1 MLVKN
6 IAVLALMFAVF
17 SCSIVVLAQ
26 KKVGN
31 IEYIEYDLP
40 NGLHVILHEDHSA
53 PIVAVNI
60 WYHVGSK
67 NEDPD
72 RTGFAHLFEHMMFQG
87 SANVKKA
94 EHMAYIQKAGG
105 TFNGSTNWDRT
116 NYFQVVP
123 SNQLELVLWLESDR
137 MRSLNV
143 NQENLDNQRE
153 VVKEER
159 RWRVDNRP
167 YGTQWEE
174 VFKRL
179 FKVHPYRWPVIG
191 YMEHLNAATLE
202 DVKRFFDTYYVPNNA
217 VLVIAGDI
225 DIERT
230 KSLVEKYFADIP
242 KGKYEIKRP
251 NVIEPPLTYQ
261 VRDTIYDNIRL
272 PAVFIAFKIPKD
284 GEKDFFTLNL
294 LAKILGSGRSS
305 RFYQKLVYEKRIAQS
320 VNVYAI
326 GMEDAGVFKI
336 DAYCSV
342 GHTSEEL
349 EREIWN
355 EIENLRK
362 ELVMEKELQKAK
374 NQTEAQL
381 IYSYQTVLQK
391 ADQLAYYYVIRKS
404 TGQINHEI
412 EKIHAV
418 TREDIQ
424 ESVNRYLK
432 PESSVVLYYLPK
444 DQFSK
449 INTLE
454 SK

>member
-1 MLVKN
+1 MRVKLL
-6 IAVLALMFAVF
+6 ILMFL
-17 SCSIVVLAQ
+17 SSSILISQ
-26 KKVGN
+26 SKVGK
-31 IEYIEYDLP
+31 IDFIEYDLP

-53 PIVAVNI
+53 PIVAVDI
-60 WYHVGSK
+60 WYYVGSK
-67 NEDPD
+67 NEDPE

-137 MRSLNV
+137 MMSLNV

-174 VFKRL
+174 IFKRL

-202 DVKRFFDTYYVPNNA
+202 EVKRFFDTYYVPNNA

-225 DIERT
+225 DVEKT
-230 KSLVEKYFADIP
+230 KKLVEKYFGDIP

-251 NVIEPPLTYQ
+251 NVTEPPLTQQ
-261 VRDTIYDNIRL
+261 VKDTIYDNIRL

-284 GEKDFFTLNL
+284 GEKDFYALEL
-294 LAKILGSGRSS
+294 LSNILGSGKSS
-305 RFYQKLVYEKRIAQS
+305 RLYQKLVYEKRIAQN
-320 VNVYAI
+320 VNVYTI

-336 DAYCSV
+336 DAYCSI
-342 GHTSEEL
+342 GHTPEEV
-349 EREIWN
+349 EKEIWD
-355 EIENLRK
+355 EIEKIRT
-362 ELVMEKELQKAK
+362 ELVSEKELQKVK
-374 NQTEAQL
+374 NQIESQT
-381 IYSYQTVLQK
+381 ISGYQTVLQK
-391 ADQLAYYYVIRKS
+391 ADQLAHYYVIHKN
-404 TGQINHEI
+404 TNEINLELD
-412 EKIHAV
+412 KILSITAENIRESAV
-418 TREDIQ
+418 K
-424 ESVNRYLK
+424 YLK
-432 PESSVVLYYLPK
+432 PENSVVLYYLPK
-444 DQFSK
+444 EQRASK
-449 INTLE
+449 
-454 SK
+454 

>member
-1 MLVKN
+1 MKLKFLTL
-6 IAVLALMFAVF
+6 ISFALSV
-17 SCSIVVLAQ
+17 SLAQ
-26 KKVGN
+26 GKMGK
-31 IEYIEYDLP
+31 IEFIEYDLP
-40 NGLHVILHEDHSA
+40 NGLHVILHEDHSS
-53 PIVAVNI
+53 PIVAVDI
-60 WYHVGSK
+60 WYYVGSK
-67 NEDPD
+67 NEDPN

-137 MRSLNV
+137 MMSLNV

-174 VFKRL
+174 TFKRL

-202 DVKRFFDTYYVPNNA
+202 EVKKFFDTYYVPNNA

-225 DIERT
+225 DVEKT
-230 KSLVEKYFADIP
+230 KKLIEKYFGDIP
-242 KGKYEIKRP
+242 RGKYEIKRP
-251 NVIEPPLTYQ
+251 VVVEPSLTHQ

-272 PAVFIAFKIPKD
+272 PAVFIAFKIPRD
-284 GEKDFFTLNL
+284 GEKDFYALDL
-294 LAKILGSGRSS
+294 LANILGSGRSS
-305 RFYQKLVYEKRIAQS
+305 RLYQKLVYEKKIAQN

-336 DAYCSV
+336 DAYCAI
-342 GHTSEEL
+342 GHTPEEV
-349 EREIWN
+349 EREIWD
-355 EIENLRK
+355 EIRK
-362 ELVMEKELQKAK
+362 IHNELVSERELQKAK
-374 NQTEAQL
+374 NQTESQM
-381 IYSYQTVLQK
+381 ISGYQTVLQK
-391 ADQLAYYYVIRKS
+391 ADQLAHYYVIHKN
-404 TGQINHEI
+404 TNEINQELD
-412 EKIHAV
+412 KILMI
-418 TREDIQ
+418 TREDIR
-424 ESVNRYLK
+424 ESASRYLK
-432 PESSVVLYYLPK
+432 PENSVVLYYLPK
-444 DQFSK
+444 EQRASK
-449 INTLE
+449 
-454 SK
+454 